1 MPKALITGGAG
12 FIGSHV
18 VERFLAA
25 GYQVQVVDD
34 LSSGKRENLPA
45 AARLHV
51 VDVRSDDASEIVRS
65 SQFDVIAHLAAQIDV
80 RKSVD
85 NPRYDADVN
94 VGGTL
99 NLLESLR
106 ASSNGKKCRFV
117 FVSTGGALY
126 GEAGDKPSGETTP
139 ANPDSPYGIAKLG
152 AELYAASYARV
163 HGLDTAVAR
172 LGNVYGPRQDPAGE
186 AGVVAIF
193 CNRISKHEP
202 LTVYGDGEQLRD
214 YVYVVDV
221 ARAVFAIATSPLP
234 AVGPLDA
241 RAFNVGTGVGTSVLT
256 LAQIIGRAAGVEP
269 ILKFAPKRAGE
280 LQRSVLDASKA
291 SRLLNWKPSKTIEE
305 GLAETYAWETGKR
318 GSGEAGRR

>member
-1 MPKALITGGAG
+1 LLKALITGGAG

-25 GYQVQVVDD
+25 GYEVQVVDD

-45 AARLHV
+45 APKLHV
-51 VDVRSDDASEIVRS
+51 LDVRSDEVAALVRS
-65 SQFDVIAHLAAQIDV
+65 TQFDVIAHLAAQIDV
-80 RKSVD
+80 RKSVE
-85 NPRYDADVN
+85 NPRFDADIN
-94 VGGTL
+94 IGGTL
-99 NLLESLR
+99 NLLETLR
-106 ASSNGKKCRFV
+106 GSRDGRKCRFV

-139 ANPDSPYGIAKLG
+139 QNPDSPYGIAKLA
-152 AELYAASYARV
+152 AEHYTASYARV

-172 LGNVYGPRQDPAGE
+172 LGNIYGPRQDPLGE

-193 CNRISKHEP
+193 CHRLTKREP

-221 ARAVFAIATSPLP
+221 ARAIFAIATSPLP
-234 AVGPLDA
+234 AAGPLDA
-241 RAFNVGTGVGTSVLT
+241 RAFNVGTGNGTSVLT
-256 LAQIIGRAAGVEP
+256 LAKLLGQSAGVEP
-269 ILKFAPKRAGE
+269 VLTFAPKRAGE

-291 SRLLNWKPSKTIEE
+291 ARLLNWRPSKTIEE
-305 GLAETYAWETGKR
+305 GLAETYAWE
-318 GSGEAGRR
+318 AGHAG